1 MQTVLLHLKLHNSRS
16 NNVVCQQRQQRQS
29 NHERQYFAITQ
40 LIIVPKGKAFMS
52 NPSLG
57 VAESQVINS
66 ESQIL
71 KKECDLLFINLKVKQ
86 QVFFLHLWIMI
97 NTFHT
102 HAGWCHLAF
111 QNKKARI
118 DEEGGGCLMTV
129 LLSFSVTATRSSC
142 LLFVLA

>member
-1 MQTVLLHLKLHNSRS
+1 
-16 NNVVCQQRQQRQS
+16 VVCHQRQQRQS
-29 NHERQYFAITQ
+29 NLERQSFAITQ
-40 LIIVPKGKAFMS
+40 FIIVPKGKTFMS
-52 NPSLG
+52 NQSLG
-57 VAESQVINS
+57 VAESQVIKS
-66 ESQIL
+66 ESQIP
-71 KKECDLLFINLKVKQ
+71 KEECDLLFINLKVKQ

-97 NTFHT
+97 NTLFHT

-129 LLSFSVTATRSSC
+129 LLSFSITATRSSC